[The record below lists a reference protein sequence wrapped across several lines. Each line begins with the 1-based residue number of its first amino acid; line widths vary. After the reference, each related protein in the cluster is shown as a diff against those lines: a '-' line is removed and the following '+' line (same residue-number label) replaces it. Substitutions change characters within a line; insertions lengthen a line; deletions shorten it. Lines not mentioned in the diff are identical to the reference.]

1 MVLLPH
7 FIDGFDAHAIAQGVL
22 GEETNEGSPFEV
34 VAQDSYKES
43 SLFGFT
49 NCATVNRYEVETK
62 VQIHGFFDWVNNFI
76 EVTDFR
82 HSLKG

>member
-49 NCATVNRYEVETK
+49 NCATVDRYEIETE
-62 VQIHGFFDWVNNFI
+62 VQIHGFFDWINNFI